1 VKCIVNKMSEGLGS
15 GERIEVRG
23 FGSFC
28 LVERLPSIRRN
39 PRTGAPVSLPKRYGV
54 RFKAGLELAKRVRD
68 SADKYRISE

>member
-1 VKCIVNKMSEGLGS
+1 MSEGLGS

-39 PRTGAPVSLPKRYGV
+39 PRTGAPVPLPKRYGV
-54 RFKAGLELAKRVRD
+54 RFKAGLELARRIKE
-68 SADKYRISE
+68 SANQYKIIVTN